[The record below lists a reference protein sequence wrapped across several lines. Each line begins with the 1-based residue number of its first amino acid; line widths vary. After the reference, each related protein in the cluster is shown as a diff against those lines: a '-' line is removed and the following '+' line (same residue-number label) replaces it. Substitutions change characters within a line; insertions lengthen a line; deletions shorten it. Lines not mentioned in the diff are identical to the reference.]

1 MQVSKE
7 TWHMHEQALFSP
19 SLHKSYT
26 KSSHANDSSVLDD
39 IPRMGTAARSTQL
52 MVESH
57 A

>member
-39 IPRMGTAARSTQL
+39 IPRMGTAASTQL